1 MIKRNRT
8 LLLIGCMLL
17 LLSGCSKPEAVD
29 ELLDKVGLGEDS
41 AKETLTMDDV
51 DSSARDCEWIEENSD
66 DCFEEKKHSKYAYK
80 QLSEKEKLWYK
91 DINTL
96 LAYRYDG
103 PLKLDEE
110 GLKQGLDEENVD
122 KIYNAVMIDH
132 PEYFYVD
139 GYEYTVYTRGEK
151 TVGIE
156 ITARYTL
163 DKESCLSRMEE
174 IQEAAEDILYYA
186 PETDDDYEK
195 IKYVYETVIYHTDY
209 DMEAEDNQ
217 NIYSV
222 LVGDVSVCQ
231 GYAKATQYLLNQMD
245 VECSMVYGQVRDG
258 EYHSWNVVKSNGDYY
273 HLDTTWGDASY
284 SVETDGAASGTTP
297 QINYDYLCITTDQI
311 TKTHKIK
318 EVVDLPVCDSDE
330 DNYYIRE
337 GNYFYEYDT
346 DQLDEVFYDAYD
358 AGSEMVT
365 LKCDSKELY
374 DEFYAKLVDEQQ
386 IFEYLYEEYDSIS
399 YVENEEQLTMTFWM
413 TK

>member
-41 AKETLTMDDV
+41 AKETLTMEDV
-51 DSSARDCEWIEENSD
+51 ASSARDCEWIEENSD

-80 QLSEKEKLWYK
+80 QLSETEKLWYK

-110 GLKQGLDEENVD
+110 GLEQGLDEENVD

-222 LVGDVSVCQ
+222 LVGDASVCQ

-245 VECSMVYGQVRDG
+245 MECTMVYGQVREG

-346 DQLDEVFYDAYD
+346 EQLDEVFYDAYD

>member
-1 MIKRNRT
+1 MKKRNRT
-8 LLLIGCMLL
+8 RLLICGLLLM
-17 LLSGCSKPEAVD
+17 LSGCSKPEVVD

-41 AKETLTMDDV
+41 AKETLTMEDV
-51 DSSARDCEWIEENSD
+51 ASSARDCEWIEENSD

-80 QLSEKEKLWYK
+80 QLSEEEQSWYK

-110 GLKQGLDEENVD
+110 GLEQGLDEENVD

-163 DKESCLSRMEE
+163 DKDSCLSRMEE
-174 IQEAAEDILYYA
+174 IRDAAEDILYYA

-222 LVGDVSVCQ
+222 LVGDASVCQ

-245 VECSMVYGQVRDG
+245 MECTMVYGQVREG

-346 DQLDEVFYDAYD
+346 EQLDEVFYDAYD

-365 LKCDSKELY
+365 LKCDTEELY
-374 DEFYAKLVDEQQ
+374 DEFYEKLVDEQQ

>member
-1 MIKRNRT
+1 MRRRYRVPA
-8 LLLIGCMLL
+8 LICCLLL

-29 ELLDKVGLGEDS
+29 ELLDKVGLNNDS
-41 AKETLTMDDV
+41 KKETLTMDGV
-51 DSSARDCEWIEENSD
+51 MESAHDYEWIEENSEE
-66 DCFEEKKHSKYAYK
+66 CFEEKKHSKYAYK
-80 QLSEKEKLWYK
+80 QLSEEEQIWYR

-103 PLKLDEE
+103 SIKLTEE
-110 GLKQGLDEENVD
+110 GLKQGLGEENVD
-122 KIYNAVMIDH
+122 KIYNAVMMDH

-139 GYEYTVYTRGEK
+139 GYEYTIYTRGDK

-156 ITARYTL
+156 ITAKYTL
-163 DKESCLSRMEE
+163 DKESCLSRKEE

-186 PETDDDYEK
+186 PETEDDYEK
-195 IKYVYETVIYHTDY
+195 IKYVYETVILHTDY

-222 LVGDVSVCQ
+222 LVGDASVCQ
-231 GYAKATQYLLNQMD
+231 GYAKATQYLLNQLG
-245 VECSMVYGQVRDG
+245 VECSIVYGQVREG

-273 HLDTTWGDASY
+273 HVDTTWGDASY
-284 SVETDGAASGTTP
+284 SVEGDNTESGRAP
-297 QINYDYLCITTDQI
+297 QINYDYLCITTEQI
-311 TKTHKIK
+311 TKTHKIQ
-318 EVVDLPVCDSDE
+318 EIVDLPDCTDDT

-346 DQLDEVFYDAYD
+346 DQLDNEFYEAYD
-358 AGSEMVT
+358 TDADMVT
-365 LKCDSKELY
+365 LKCDTRELY
-374 DEFYAKLVDEQQ
+374 DEFYTQLVENQQ

-399 YVENEEQLTMTFWM
+399 YVENEEQLTLTFWM

>member
-1 MIKRNRT
+1 MKKRNKTRLLICG
-8 LLLIGCMLL
+8 LLLM
-17 LLSGCSKPEAVD
+17 LSGCSKPEVVD

-41 AKETLTMDDV
+41 AKETLTMEDV
-51 DSSARDCEWIEENSD
+51 ASSARDCEWIEENSD

-80 QLSEKEKLWYK
+80 QLSEEEQSWYK

-110 GLKQGLDEENVD
+110 GLEQGLDEENVD

-163 DKESCLSRMEE
+163 DKDSCLSRMKE
-174 IQEAAEDILYYA
+174 IRDAAEDILYYA

-222 LVGDVSVCQ
+222 LVGDASVCQ

-245 VECSMVYGQVRDG
+245 MECTMVYGQVREG

-346 DQLDEVFYDAYD
+346 EQLDEVFYDAYD

-365 LKCDSKELY
+365 LKCDTEELY
-374 DEFYAKLVDEQQ
+374 DEFYEKLVDEQQ

>member
-1 MIKRNRT
+1 MKKRNRT
-8 LLLIGCMLL
+8 LLLIGCLL
-17 LLSGCSKPEAVD
+17 FLLSGCSKPEVVD

-51 DSSARDCEWIEENSD
+51 ASSARDCEWIEENSD
-66 DCFEEKKHSKYAYK
+66 DYFEEKKHSKYAYK
-80 QLSEKEKLWYK
+80 QLSDEEKLWYK

-103 PLKLDEE
+103 PVKLDEE
-110 GLKQGLDEENVD
+110 CLEEGLDEENVD

-163 DKESCLSRMEE
+163 DKDSCLSRMEE
-174 IQEAAEDILYYA
+174 IRDAAEDILYYA

-222 LVGDVSVCQ
+222 LVGDASVCQ

-273 HLDTTWGDASY
+273 HMDPTWGDASY
-284 SVETDGAASGTTP
+284 SVETDGAAPGTTP

-311 TKTHKIK
+311 TKTHQIK
-318 EVVDLPVCDSDE
+318 EVVDLPICDSDA

-337 GNYFYEYDT
+337 GNYFYEYDAE
-346 DQLDEVFYDAYD
+346 QLDEVFYDAYD

-365 LKCDSKELY
+365 LKCDTEELY
-374 DEFYAKLVDEQQ
+374 DEFYEKLVDEQQ

>member
-1 MIKRNRT
+1 MKKRNRT
-8 LLLIGCMLL
+8 RLLICGLLLM
-17 LLSGCSKPEAVD
+17 LSGCSKPDVVD

-41 AKETLTMDDV
+41 AKETLTMEDV
-51 DSSARDCEWIEENSD
+51 ASSARDCEWIEENSD

-80 QLSEKEKLWYK
+80 QLSEEEQSWYK

-110 GLKQGLDEENVD
+110 GLEQGLDEENVD

-174 IQEAAEDILYYA
+174 IREAAEDILYYA

-222 LVGDVSVCQ
+222 LVGDASVCQ

-245 VECSMVYGQVRDG
+245 MECTMVYGQVREG

-346 DQLDEVFYDAYD
+346 EQLDEVFYDAYD

-365 LKCDSKELY
+365 LKCDTEELY
-374 DEFYAKLVDEQQ
+374 DEFYEKLVDEQQ